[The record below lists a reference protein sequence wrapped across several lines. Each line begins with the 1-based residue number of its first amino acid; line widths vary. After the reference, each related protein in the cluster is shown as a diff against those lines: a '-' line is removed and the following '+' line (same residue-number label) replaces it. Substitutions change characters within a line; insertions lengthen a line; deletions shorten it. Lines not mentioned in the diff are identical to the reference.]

1 MAARTNWTSVSQMSV
16 LFGMT
21 HCELMHKGP
30 IYNKTSGEIDLRST
44 FVPFH
49 FKMKGLKDGDT
60 WSGAFWL
67 VVDPLKECQAE
78 VNRTDNYAGF
88 PVEVLISG
96 QKEREM
102 SGASA
107 LGYEK
112 CHVVPGLATNSF
124 FCFLFVKGQIN
135 DPSLGNTILF
145 RSSQQLPRLCLEPS
159 TRLVRCF
166 RNYKDTRTPSGC
178 AGLGA

>member
-49 FKMKGLKDGDT
+49 FKMKGLKDGGT

-78 VNRTDNYAGF
+78 ANRTDNYAGF

-124 FCFLFVKGQIN
+124 FWFPFCERANQ
-135 DPSLGNTILF
+135 
-145 RSSQQLPRLCLEPS
+145 
-159 TRLVRCF
+159 
-166 RNYKDTRTPSGC
+166 
-178 AGLGA
+178 